1 MGLTTLSFMADITDD
16 HIKEALSVACEAT
29 RKVQSQTLG
38 AVARNLELPDDD
50 VFQALRTALDYML
63 VLDGQREGWGVFH
76 PSMEF
81 GNKVYPPPL
90 SRVPPSWFPIWA
102 RAFSWA
108 PYAHLQAR
116 FADLLW
122 EAIYGGKE
130 RYKWGQ
136 RAIDAYL
143 QALDESFGE
152 DVHLVKGVCRALDL
166 AKQLGDKA
174 RQSTVV
180 EALCDLVRENI
191 EHSDIVPGITI
202 RSLAALVDLPR
213 AQRPEDLGD
222 LIDAVLQ
229 DKQSLHVRL
238 SCLGLKLMLAE
249 TDEERRD
256 LWEAQVK
263 AHADEGRP
271 QQDLARFIHFQ
282 NAIRLAEKHG
292 LKDLADE
299 LQQEVGPL
307 SEDSL
312 QRVETED
319 EIPASTME
327 AYIGFFVGDDDLSNA
342 LRRFGSETPS
352 GGPVQNRALAQ
363 DLINEFPLQS
373 LMTNLITG
381 DQGELVKQFQT
392 REELEDYQIIS
403 IETQGIGFFA
413 GIAVHI
419 LKEVRQRYGA
429 VGADAGVFESELVD
443 KTQAEWIA
451 LAVRRFEA
459 EDYRSSVSVMA
470 PRLENAIRGIARNA
484 GVNLFRDSMGGRQ
497 TGGVKALGK
506 VLSELEGRIPEATR
520 RYWSALLTNPL
531 GFDLRN
537 KVSHGLLDHPSR
549 EEAAILIHAACHLLV
564 LKSQPQSD
572 GQG

>member
-1 MGLTTLSFMADITDD
+1 MADITDD

-29 RKVQSQTLG
+29 RKGQSQTLG

-50 VFQALRTALDYML
+50 VFQALRAALDYML
-63 VLDGQREGWGVFH
+63 VLGSQREGWGVFR
-76 PSMEF
+76 PSIEGF
-81 GNKVYPPPL
+81 GGKPYPPPL

-102 RAFSWA
+102 RAFSCA

-122 EAIYGGKE
+122 EAKHGGKE

-152 DVHLVKGVCRALDL
+152 DVHLVEGVCRALDL

-222 LIDAVLQ
+222 LIDTVLQ

-256 LWEAQVK
+256 LREGQVN
-263 AHADEGRP
+263 AHANEGRP

-282 NAIRLAEKHG
+282 NAIQLAEKHG

-312 QRVETED
+312 QRVETEE

-327 AYIGFFVGDDDLSNA
+327 AYIGFFVGDDNLSNA
-342 LRRFGSETPS
+342 LRRFGGEIPS
-352 GGPVQNRALAQ
+352 GDPAQNRALAQ
-363 DLINEFPLQS
+363 KLMNEFPLQS

-392 REELEDYQIIS
+392 REELEDY
-403 IETQGIGFFA
+403 
-413 GIAVHI
+413 
-419 LKEVRQRYGA
+419 
-429 VGADAGVFESELVD
+429 
-443 KTQAEWIA
+443 
-451 LAVRRFEA
+451 
-459 EDYRSSVSVMA
+459 RSSVSVMA
-470 PRLENAIRGIARNA
+470 SRLENAIRGIARNA
-484 GVNLFRDSMGGRQ
+484 GVNLFRDSMSGRQ

-506 VLSELEGRIPEATR
+506 VLSELKDRIPEATR
-520 RYWSALLTNPL
+520 RYWSTLLTNPL

-537 KVSHGLLDHPSR
+537 KVSHGLLDHPSP

-564 LKSQPQSD
+564 LKSQPESD

>member
-1 MGLTTLSFMADITDD
+1 MPICRHWT
-16 HIKEALSVACEAT
+16 
-29 RKVQSQTLG
+29 
-38 AVARNLELPDDD
+38 
-50 VFQALRTALDYML
+50 
-63 VLDGQREGWGVFH
+63 
-76 PSMEF
+76 
-81 GNKVYPPPL
+81 
-90 SRVPPSWFPIWA
+90 SRS
-102 RAFSWA
+102 
-108 PYAHLQAR
+108 
-116 FADLLW
+116 
-122 EAIYGGKE
+122 
-130 RYKWGQ
+130 
-136 RAIDAYL
+136 
-143 QALDESFGE
+143 
-152 DVHLVKGVCRALDL
+152 
-166 AKQLGDKA
+166 A

-222 LIDAVLQ
+222 LIDTVLQ

-256 LWEAQVK
+256 LREGQVN
-263 AHADEGRP
+263 AHANEGRP

-282 NAIRLAEKHG
+282 NAIQLAEKHG

-312 QRVETED
+312 QRVETEE

-327 AYIGFFVGDDDLSNA
+327 AYIGFFVGDDNLSNA
-342 LRRFGSETPS
+342 LRRFGGEIPS
-352 GGPVQNRALAQ
+352 GDPAQNRALAQ
-363 DLINEFPLQS
+363 KLMNEFPLQS

-392 REELEDYQIIS
+392 REELEDY
-403 IETQGIGFFA
+403 
-413 GIAVHI
+413 
-419 LKEVRQRYGA
+419 
-429 VGADAGVFESELVD
+429 
-443 KTQAEWIA
+443 
-451 LAVRRFEA
+451 
-459 EDYRSSVSVMA
+459 RSSVSVMA
-470 PRLENAIRGIARNA
+470 SRLENAIRGIARNA
-484 GVNLFRDSMGGRQ
+484 GVNLFRDSMSGRQ

-506 VLSELEGRIPEATR
+506 VLSELKDRIPEATR
-520 RYWSALLTNPL
+520 RYWSTLLTNPL

-537 KVSHGLLDHPSR
+537 KVSHGLLDHPSP

-564 LKSQPQSD
+564 LKSQPESD